1 MNRKLKIVLAGVGL
15 VAATGIGA
23 GLVMAEGGNACNHGP
38 HMMRGAWGG
47 DFKSMAE
54 GRLDRLHVDL
64 KLRAEQEVAWTDFS
78 QTVSSQAVR
87 MGEKVKT
94 WRDAAATATA
104 IERLERAQKGMDDGR
119 LALDQLTTAT
129 KRFYSALDKEQ
140 QARFDELT
148 KRLSPGSHGRT
159 GGPGRGA

>member
-1 MNRKLKIVLAGVGL
+1 MNRKLKIALVGVGL

-23 GLVMAEGGNACNHGP
+23 SLVMAEAGSACDHGP

-47 DFKSMAE
+47 DIKSMAE
-54 GRLDRLHVDL
+54 SRLNRLHADL
-64 KLRAEQEVAWTDFS
+64 KLRTDQEAAWSDFS
-78 QTVSSQAVR
+78 GTVTGQAVR
-87 MGEKVKT
+87 MAEKVKT
-94 WRDAAATATA
+94 WREAAVTATA
-104 IERLERAQKGMDDGR
+104 VERLERAQNGMDDGR

-148 KRLSPGSHGRT
+148 KRMSPGHRGWT

>member
-1 MNRKLKIVLAGVGL
+1 MNRKLKIALAGVGL

-23 GLVMAEGGNACNHGP
+23 SLVMAEGGSTCNQGP

-119 LALDQLTTAT
+119 LALDQLTVAT

-148 KRLSPGSHGRT
+148 KRWSPGNRGRT